1 MVGDLLIKLH
11 PVCVLPAFF
20 ILPGTCMREAEPEP
34 SLFFFSEPFFK
45 NDTEKGEEGGK
56 KRQTHPPETTR
67 RELRFCILSPE
78 SCSRQVLGSGAAGL
92 VQLCCSPSP
101 VLSCRAFA
109 GAHQDAPTCC
119 CCCCWCSASARET
132 SAAPPPAPPPLSAL
146 PNPPPGTPPSPPPAL
161 WGSIPGRPAGEMQP
175 CGFNGAAL
183 SAFSLL
189 RSPASTAASPAST
202 GASPGLF
209 GGVLGVSELGPPL
222 PAASPSVPLARP
234 RGARSRARG
243 RYRLPTASRSP
254 TGDAQRSLCS
264 PYPSTSCVF
273 IFLFLFL
280 FLFGGSNAACVSGAG
295 RDCAAAKHKNS
306 PGCEWLVA
314 TWGFHT

>member
-1 MVGDLLIKLH
+1 MLQSEPCAELQSLCRSASGRADLLL
-11 PVCVLPAFF
+11 L
-20 ILPGTCMREAEPEP
+20 L
-34 SLFFFSEPFFK
+34 L
-45 NDTEKGEEGGK
+45 
-56 KRQTHPPETTR
+56 
-67 RELRFCILSPE
+67 
-78 SCSRQVLGSGAAGL
+78 L
-92 VQLCCSPSP
+92 VQCLGKGNFCSPPS
-101 VLSCRAFA
+101 
-109 GAHQDAPTCC
+109 G
-119 CCCCWCSASARET
+119 T
-132 SAAPPPAPPPLSAL
+132 STPLSS
-146 PNPPPGTPPSPPPAL
+146 PQPPPGTPPSPPPAL
-161 WGSIPGRPAGEMQP
+161 WGSIPGRPAGEMRP

-222 PAASPSVPLARP
+222 PAASPSVPPARP

-273 IFLFLFL
+273 IFLSFYFYFYFFLEAPMSL
-280 FLFGGSNAACVSGAG
+280 VLAVRGVIAQPQSTKIHLDANAWWQLGVSI
-295 RDCAAAKHKNS
+295 HKN
-306 PGCEWLVA
+306 
-314 TWGFHT
+314 TGF